1 MQGTGGV
8 LTGQLRSYLR
18 VQLRLPIRCLT
29 SSLSD
34 LDVNLVS
41 ALDSLLPSMND
52 VNVCNPNTLKSTVGI
67 PIANN
72 LEALTLLIRE
82 KRIEL
87 AIYSS
92 I

>member
-1 MQGTGGV
+1 MCRECAGSVQGTGYRVSTEGTVTLRNCSGV
-8 LTGQLRSYLR
+8 
-18 VQLRLPIRCLT
+18 RCLT

-72 LEALTLLIRE
+72 LEALTLLITQQQQQ
-82 KRIEL
+82 
-87 AIYSS
+87 
-92 I
+92 